1 MTVIV
6 IVPTGGETHVMVTML
21 ALAAAMIYGSAD
33 FLGGAAARKASP
45 LAVLAITAPA
55 GAVIMIV
62 AALVL
67 PGGSGHLT
75 WDSAGWSAAG
85 GIAGSLGL
93 IAFYAGFAAAPMSVV
108 APVTALIATVLPVGV
123 AIAEGERP
131 TLSVTIGAVVCVAA
145 VVCVS
150 MERPDEQRP
159 GRLARLHA
167 LVYAVPAGVAFGL
180 FFLFLRE
187 AGTGGVTWPVAIAR
201 ITGTV
206 ASLACCVVM
215 RVRPLRFGNDRRVFG
230 IALASGALDAAANV
244 AYVMATRA
252 GMFGLAVVLTSLYP
266 GITVLLA
273 RYVFKERM
281 RWIQRAGLVMAGVGV
296 ALVSV

>member
-1 MTVIV
+1 
-6 IVPTGGETHVMVTML
+6 MVTML
-21 ALAAAMIYGSAD
+21 ALAAAIIYGTAD
-33 FLGGAAARKASP
+33 FLGGAASRKASP

-55 GAVIMIV
+55 GAAVMIV
-62 AALVL
+62 SALVL

-75 WDSAGWSAAG
+75 LESAGWAAAG
-85 GIAGSLGL
+85 GGAGAFGL

-123 AIAEGERP
+123 ALGEGERP
-131 TLSVTIGAVVCVAA
+131 SLSVMIGAVVCVAA

-150 MERPDEQRP
+150 MERPDEERP
-159 GRLARLHA
+159 GRLARLRA
-167 LVYAVPAGVAFGL
+167 LIYAIPAGVAFGL

-187 AGTGGVTWPVAIAR
+187 AGTAGVTWPVAIAR
-201 ITGTV
+201 ITGLAV
-206 ASLACCVVM
+206 ALGSCLAM
-215 RVRPLRFGNDRRVFG
+215 RVRPLSWRGDRRVLG

-273 RYVFKERM
+273 RYIFGERM
-281 RWIQRAGLVMAGVGV
+281 RWIQRAGLIMAGVGV